1 MGPGPQPLSPLA
13 CGLFAEESIK
23 GLTQRAEGECRQH
36 WTRLGV
42 CFAHHNLLCTMGRDG
57 LLIKPSVFLL
67 LLFFLPEDA
76 LPVTEPQYMVLLP
89 FLIHTDSPE
98 KVCVQLTHLN
108 ESVTL
113 STTLEYQGEN
123 RSLIDDVVSEKD
135 VFTCIPFSLPKSN
148 SWSSVA
154 FLTVTVKGATL
165 QFRSRKSMLVKNY
178 ESLVFIQTDKPVYKP
193 GQTVLFRIV
202 SLDKDFLP
210 LNETFPLVYIE
221 DPKQNRLYQWTKA
234 ELNMGLIELFFSLT
248 SEPIQGTYR
257 VVVQKAS
264 GKTVQHPFSVEEYV
278 LPKFE
283 VTVKMPKVI
292 TILDERLKVTVCGL
306 YTFGKPVPGL
316 VSFRVCRKFKHPATT
331 CYGEEAKAVCDEFS
345 EQKTD
350 NYGCISEMVKTKL
363 FQLKR
368 NGYENKLHVEAKIK
382 EEETGVE
389 LTGTSFSEITA
400 TITKITFENSDTH
413 YKPGI
418 PFFGQVKLVDGSG
431 APIANE
437 LVRISLQGAEEGNY
451 TTDEEGRAQ
460 FTLNTSKLNLDSVG
474 IRATHKIHP
483 YCYDHSWVV
492 PYYEDGYLQLKRFY
506 SPSNSYLKIEPK
518 SKTLSCGSSTEVRVH
533 YVLTPEAIGE
543 QKKIVFYYLV
553 MAKGIIKQ
561 AGTHILDLDQENANG
576 IFSLQLPVQA
586 DIAPVAQMFVYT
598 TSPSSELIA
607 DSTKFNVEKC
617 FRNKVDLSFS
627 SSEGL
632 PSSDAHLLFRASP
645 NSLCAV
651 RAVDKSVLLM
661 KPEAELSASS
671 VYSLLPVTELHDYHH
686 GSDVLLEDPL
696 EDCVPVKKI
705 VLDGITYSPVVE
717 MSEDTYS
724 ILKGMGLK
732 VFTNTRVRKPWYCST
747 ESYVPAGLG
756 LGAPSVMSG
765 APMHAMRISD
775 SGSLADRL
783 YPTSA
788 TPELLTETVRKY
800 FPETWI
806 WISVPISSEGNA
818 DLGVPIP
825 DTITEWKANAFCT
838 SADTGFGL
846 SPTVTLRAFQP
857 FFVELTMPYSVVRGE
872 SFTLKATI
880 FNYLNTCIRVS
891 VTLAQSTHF
900 LATLVEKEE
909 ESYCLC
915 ENGRKTVAWL
925 VTPKSLGQV
934 EFSVSTEALQNKQPC
949 GNAVVETP
957 EKGRKD
963 TVIRQLLVEP
973 EGVEKEMAH
982 NSVLC
987 VKGVP
992 VKEEFFLLL
1001 PSNVVQDSG
1010 RAYFS
1015 VLGDIMGTAMQ
1026 NLHQLLQMP
1035 FGCGEQNMVLFA
1047 PNIYVLD
1054 YLNKTGQLSEEVKS
1068 KAIGYLVSGY
1078 QRQLNYKHPDGSY
1091 STFGPRYGQP
1101 GNTWLTAFVLKSFA
1115 QARPHI
1121 FIDEKHIQ
1129 DALVWLSYKQK
1140 ENGCFRSSGTL
1151 LNNAMKGGVD
1161 NEVSLTAYI
1170 TIALLEI
1177 PLPVTHSVVRNA
1189 LFCLEMAAGEKENHV
1204 YTKALMAYAFA
1215 LAGKEEKRKA
1225 LLASLERE
1233 AVKKEGSVHW
1243 QRPGKEPEVALP
1255 HYRSRAPSAEVEM
1268 TSYVLLAHL
1277 TTQPAPSQEELSF
1290 AALIAKWISAQ
1301 QNPNGGF
1308 SSTQDTVVALQAL
1321 SLYGAVTYAKSGA
1334 ASKVTL
1340 RSGGDFQQDFQ
1351 VDPSN
1356 RLLLQRVPLPRV
1368 PGEYSTEVSGE
1379 GCVYVQTSLRY
1390 NVQPS
1395 QEDAPFMLHVYT
1407 FPETCADSKAHKV
1420 FDIGINVS
1428 YTGERNGSNM
1438 VIVDVKMLSGF
1449 IPVKSSVRKLGGHPL
1464 IERTEIS
1471 TNHVLV
1477 YVEKLSSETLSFSF
1491 TVERDIPVQGL
1502 KPAQVKVYDYY
1513 ETDEFATQEYSAPC
1527 DTVGTELGNA

>member
-1 MGPGPQPLSPLA
+1 MG
-13 CGLFAEESIK
+13 K
-23 GLTQRAEGECRQH
+23 DR
-36 WTRLGV
+36 
-42 CFAHHNLLCTMGRDG
+42 
-57 LLIKPSVFLL
+57 LLIKPNIFLL
-67 LLFFLPEDA
+67 LLFFLPGDTS
-76 LPVTEPQYMVLLP
+76 PTTEPQYMVLLP
-89 FLIHTDSPE
+89 FLIHTDSSE

-113 STTLEYQGEN
+113 SATLEYQGEN
-123 RSLIDDVVSEKD
+123 RSLIDDVVSEED

-148 SWSSVA
+148 NQSPVT
-154 FLTVTVKGATL
+154 FVTVMVKGATL
-165 QFRSRKSMLVKNY
+165 QFTSRKSVLVQNS
-178 ESLVFIQTDKPVYKP
+178 ESLVFIQTDKPIYKP

-202 SLDKDFLP
+202 SLDEDFRP
-210 LNETFPLVYIE
+210 LNEVFPLVYIQ
-221 DPKQNRLYQWTKA
+221 DPRNNRLYQWTKA
-234 ELNMGLIELFFSLT
+234 ELKGGLIQLFFNLT
-248 SEPIQGTYR
+248 SEPVQGTYT
-257 VVVQKAS
+257 VVAQKAS
-264 GKTVQHPFSVEEYV
+264 GKTIQHTFSVEEYV

-292 TILDERLKVTVCGL
+292 TILDEKLKVTVCGL

-316 VSFRVCRKFKHPATT
+316 VSFRVCRKFEQAATT

-345 EQKTD
+345 GQTD

-368 NGYENKLHVEAKIK
+368 SGYENKLHVEAKIK

-389 LTGTSFSEITA
+389 LTGTSFSEITT
-400 TITKITFENSDTH
+400 TISKITFEHSDSH

-437 LVRISLQGAEEGNY
+437 IVRISLQGGQQSNY
-451 TTDEEGRAQ
+451 TTNEEGRAW
-460 FTLNTSKLNLDSVG
+460 FALNTSTLLFDSVG
-474 IRATHKIHP
+474 IQATHKARH
-483 YCYDHSWVV
+483 YCYDRNWVV
-492 PYYEDGYLQLKRFY
+492 PYHEEGYLQLKRFY
-506 SPSNSYLKIEPK
+506 SPSNSFLKIEPK
-518 SKTLSCGSSTEVRVH
+518 PETLSCGSSAEVRVH
-533 YVLTPEAIGE
+533 YILTPEATEE

-553 MAKGIIKQ
+553 MAKGIIQQ
-561 AGTHILDLDQENANG
+561 AGTHILDLDRESANG
-576 IFSLQLPVQA
+576 VFLLQLPVQA
-586 DIAPVAQMFVYT
+586 DIAPVAQVLVYT
-598 TSPSSELIA
+598 TAPSREVIA

-617 FRNKVDLSFS
+617 FSNKVDLSFS
-627 SSEGL
+627 PSEGL

-661 KPEAELSASS
+661 KPEADLSPSS
-671 VYSLLPVTELHDYHH
+671 VYNLLPVKELHDYHH
-686 GSDVLLEDPL
+686 GPYILSEEPL
-696 EDCVPVKKI
+696 ENCIPLKKI
-705 VLDGITYSPVVE
+705 VLNGITYSPVVDMNE
-717 MSEDTYS
+717 DDTYS
-724 ILKGMGLK
+724 ILKEMGLK
-732 VFTNTRVRKPWYCST
+732 VFTNTKVRKPWYCST
-747 ESYVPAGLG
+747 DIYMPAAARLESASLSSGVPMYGMRTGGLQ
-756 LGAPSVMSG
+756 
-765 APMHAMRISD
+765 
-775 SGSLADRL
+775 ADRL
-783 YPTSA
+783 YA
-788 TPELLTETVRKY
+788 TLSTPGEVTETVRKY

-806 WISVPISSEGNA
+806 WSLVSISSDGNA
-818 DLGVPIP
+818 DLDVTIP

-846 SPTVTLRAFQP
+846 SPTVSLRAFQP
-857 FFVELTMPYSVVRGE
+857 FFVELTLPYSVVRGE
-872 SFTLKATI
+872 SFTLKATV
-880 FNYLNTCIRVS
+880 FNYLTACIRVS
-891 VTLAQSTHF
+891 VTLAQSAHF
-900 LATLVEKEE
+900 LAAPVEKDE
-909 ESYCLC
+909 ESHCLC

-934 EFSVSTEALQNKQPC
+934 EFSVSTEALQNQQPC
-949 GNAVVETP
+949 GNAIVETP

-973 EGVEKEMAH
+973 EGVEKETTQ
-982 NSVLC
+982 NFVLC

-992 VKEEFFLLL
+992 VKEKFSLLL

-1015 VLGDIMGTAMQ
+1015 VLGDILGTAMQ

-1115 QARPHI
+1115 QARRYI

-1151 LNNAMKGGVD
+1151 LNNALKGGVD

-1177 PLPVTHSVVRNA
+1177 PLLVTHSVVRNA
-1189 LFCLEMAAGEKENHV
+1189 LFCLETAADEKENHV
-1204 YTKALMAYAFA
+1204 YTKALMAYTFA

-1225 LLASLERE
+1225 LLSLLEKE
-1233 AVKKEGSVHW
+1233 AVKKDGSVHW
-1243 QRPGKEPEVALP
+1243 QRPGKEPEVDLP
-1255 HYRSRAPSAEVEM
+1255 YFRYRAPSAEVEM
-1268 TSYVLLAHL
+1268 TAYVLLAHL

-1290 AALIAKWISAQ
+1290 ASLIAKWITSQ

-1334 ASKVTL
+1334 ASKVSL
-1340 RSGGDFQQDFQ
+1340 QSGGDFQQDFQ
-1351 VDPSN
+1351 VDPTN
-1356 RLLLQRVPLPRV
+1356 RLLLQRVPLPQV
-1368 PGEYSTEVSGE
+1368 PGEYSTEVSGD
-1379 GCVYVQTSLRY
+1379 GCVYLQTSLRY
-1390 NVQPS
+1390 NVQPT
-1395 QEDAPFMLHVYT
+1395 QEDAPFMLLVYT
-1407 FPETCADSKAHKV
+1407 VPETCVDSKAPKV

-1428 YTGERNGSNM
+1428 YTGERNVSNM

-1449 IPVKSSVRKLGGHPL
+1449 IPIKSSVRKLEGRPV
-1464 IERTEIS
+1464 IERTELS

-1477 YVEKLSSETLSFSF
+1477 YLEKLGSETLSFSF
-1491 TVERDIPVQGL
+1491 TVERDVPVQGL

-1527 DTVGTELGNA
+1527 TTAKAEQGNA

>member
-1 MGPGPQPLSPLA
+1 FQTYALRIS
-13 CGLFAEESIK
+13 CCI
-23 GLTQRAEGECRQH
+23 
-36 WTRLGV
+36 
-42 CFAHHNLLCTMGRDG
+42 
-57 LLIKPSVFLL
+57 LL
-67 LLFFLPEDA
+67 LRLPSPA
-76 LPVTEPQYMVLLP
+76 VTDMQYMVLLP

-113 STTLEYQGEN
+113 SATLEYQGEN

-148 SWSSVA
+148 STSPVT
-154 FLTVTVKGATL
+154 FITVMVKGATL
-165 QFRSRKSMLVKNY
+165 QFRSRKSLLVKNS
-178 ESLVFIQTDKPVYKP
+178 ESLVFVQTDKPIYKP

-202 SLDKDFLP
+202 SLDKDFRP
-210 LNETFPLVYIE
+210 LNE
-221 DPKQNRLYQWTKA
+221 DPKRNRLYQWTKA
-234 ELNMGLIELFFSLT
+234 ELKRGLIQLSFSLT
-248 SEPIQGTYR
+248 SEPMQGTYT
-257 VVVQKAS
+257 VVAQQAS
-264 GKTVQHPFSVEEYV
+264 GKTVRHRFSVEEYV

-292 TILDERLKVTVCGL
+292 TILDEKLTVTVCGL

-316 VSFRVCRKFKHPATT
+316 VNFRVCRKFEHAATT
-331 CYGEEAKAVCDEFS
+331 CYGEEARAVCDEFS
-345 EQKTD
+345 GQVN
-350 NYGCISEMVKTKL
+350 NYGCISETVKTKL

-368 NGYENKLHVEAKIK
+368 SGYENKLHVEAKIK

-389 LTGTSFSEITA
+389 LTGTSFSEITT
-400 TITKITFENSDTH
+400 TISKITFEQSDSH

-437 LVRISLQGAEEGNY
+437 VVRISFQGGQTTNY
-451 TTDEEGRAQ
+451 TTDEEGRAW
-460 FTLNTSKLNLDSVG
+460 FALNTSTLYFDS
-474 IRATHKIHP
+474 ATHKVHP
-483 YCYDHSWVV
+483 YCYDRAWVV
-492 PYYEDGYLQLKRFY
+492 PYYEEGYLHLKRFY
-506 SPSNSYLKIEPK
+506 SPSKSFLKIEPK
-518 SKTLSCGSSTEVRVH
+518 AETLTCGSSTEVRVH
-533 YVLTPEAIGE
+533 YIFTPEAIGE
-543 QKKIVFYYLV
+543 QKKIVLYYLV

-561 AGTHILDLDQENANG
+561 AGTHILDLDQESANG
-576 IFSLQLPVQA
+576 VFLLQLPVQA
-586 DIAPVAQMFVYT
+586 DIAPVAQVLVYT
-598 TSPSSELIA
+598 TAPSREVIA
-607 DSTKFNVEKC
+607 DTTKFNVEKC
-617 FRNKVDLSFS
+617 FKNKVDLNFS
-627 SSEGL
+627 ASEGL
-632 PSSDAHLLFRASP
+632 PSSDVHLLFRASP

-661 KPEAELSASS
+661 KSEADLSPSSVSPQQTFAASTAPDCHIDCCFFRPKHDVDADLALELSVVNFFSISSHSAIQPQGLYATAS
-671 VYSLLPVTELHDYHH
+671 
-686 GSDVLLEDPL
+686 
-696 EDCVPVKKI
+696 
-705 VLDGITYSPVVE
+705 
-717 MSEDTYS
+717 
-724 ILKGMGLK
+724 
-732 VFTNTRVRKPWYCST
+732 
-747 ESYVPAGLG
+747 
-756 LGAPSVMSG
+756 
-765 APMHAMRISD
+765 
-775 SGSLADRL
+775 
-783 YPTSA
+783 
-788 TPELLTETVRKY
+788 TPEEVTETVRKY

-806 WISVPISSEGNA
+806 WSLVSISSEGNA
-818 DLGVPIP
+818 DLDVTIP

-846 SPTVTLRAFQP
+846 SPTVSLRAFQP
-857 FFVELTMPYSVVRGE
+857 FFVELTLPYSVVRGE
-872 SFTLKATI
+872 SFTLKATV
-880 FNYLNTCIRVS
+880 FNYLAACIRVS

-900 LATLVEKEE
+900 LATPVEKEE
-909 ESYCLC
+909 ESHCLC
-915 ENGRKTVAWL
+915 ENGRKTVTWL

-934 EFSVSTEALQNKQPC
+934 EFSVSTEALQNQQPC
-949 GNAVVETP
+949 GNAIVETP

-963 TVIRQLLVEP
+963 TVIRKLLVEVCGCLGLVSLSG
-973 EGVEKEMAH
+973 E
-982 NSVLC
+982 
-987 VKGVP
+987 P
-992 VKEEFFLLL
+992 VKEKFSLLL

-1015 VLGDIMGTAMQ
+1015 VQGDIMGTAMQ

-1054 YLNKTGQLSEEVKS
+1054 YLNKTEQLSEEVKS

-1091 STFGPRYGQP
+1091 STFGPRYGQL

-1161 NEVSLTAYI
+1161 NEISLTAYI

-1189 LFCLEMAAGEKENHV
+1189 LFCLETAANEKENHV

-1215 LAGKEEKRKA
+1215 LAGKEDKRKA
-1225 LLASLERE
+1225 LLGSLEKE
-1233 AVKKEGSVHW
+1233 AVKKDGSVHW
-1243 QRPGKEPEVALP
+1243 QRPGKEPEVDLP
-1255 HYRSRAPSAEVEM
+1255 YYHYRAPSAEVEM
-1268 TSYVLLAHL
+1268 TAYVLLAHL

-1290 AALIAKWISAQ
+1290 ASLIAKWISSQ

-1321 SLYGAVTYAKSGA
+1321 SLYGAATYAKSGA
-1334 ASKVTL
+1334 ASTVTL

-1351 VDPSN
+1351 VDPTN
-1356 RLLLQRVPLPRV
+1356 RLLLQRVALPQV

-1390 NVQPS
+1390 NVQPT
-1395 QEDAPFMLHVYT
+1395 QEDAPFMLRVYT
-1407 FPETCADSKAHKV
+1407 IPETCADSKAHKV
-1420 FDIGINVS
+1420 FDIGVNVS

-1449 IPVKSSVRKLGGHPL
+1449 IPVKSSVRKLEGRRV
-1464 IERTEIS
+1464 IERTEFS

-1477 YVEKLSSETLSFSF
+1477 YLEKLGSETLGFSF
-1491 TVERDIPVQGL
+1491 TVERDVPVRGL

-1513 ETDEFATQEYSAPC
+1513 ETGERGAGAEAEQ
-1527 DTVGTELGNA
+1527 GNA